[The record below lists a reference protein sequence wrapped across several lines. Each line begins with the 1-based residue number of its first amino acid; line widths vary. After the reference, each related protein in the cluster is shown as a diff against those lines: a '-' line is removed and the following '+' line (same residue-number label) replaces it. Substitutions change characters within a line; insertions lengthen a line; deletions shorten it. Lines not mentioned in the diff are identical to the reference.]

1 LQHRGSHLVEVG
13 VAFDEA
19 AVRALLPEGL
29 TPARGFTG
37 GFALY
42 KTDDQSAA
50 AATPSGYI
58 WFDVSYRG
66 TARYIVRSFVA
77 GEQTNEPLILAE
89 ATPDESDPDLLHHIV
104 GSQAFRGLE
113 LVVKATPESCRAGMA
128 EVSAQVFVLGRD
140 GSLGVAQSPIIADW
154 CEAEVH
160 FVRMMAEPEEA
171 LDGLVPL
178 RVLWAG
184 VARPL
189 GAPLPSLLLE

>member
-1 LQHRGSHLVEVG
+1 MLKTSVFLVVAGALGGLSLLYNPSPYSFRPLQHRGSQLVEVG

-29 TPARGFTG
+29 TPASGFTG

-50 AATPSGYI
+50 AGTPSGYI

-66 TARYIVRSFVA
+66 TARYIVTSFVA
-77 GEQTNEPLILAE
+77 GDQTNESLILAE
-89 ATPDESDPDLLHHIV
+89 ATLDESDPDLLHGIV
-104 GSQAFRGLE
+104 GPQGI
-113 LVVKATPESCRAGMA
+113 G
-128 EVSAQVFVLGRD
+128 
-140 GSLGVAQSPIIADW
+140 GSLRVAQSPIIADW

-160 FVRMMAEPEEA
+160 FVRVMAEPEEA

-189 GAPLPSLLLE
+189 GAPLPSLFLE